1 MTSSASP
8 IASAAPSAPPSP
20 TETAPVELPA
30 YPRLSRLFRLQYEP
44 VQTAWVLLYPEGMV
58 KLNDSAAEILRRCNG
73 EISVSGIAAELEAL
87 FSTPSLG
94 PQVRSLLQEGVR
106 RGWIV

>member
-1 MTSSASP
+1 MTTPPLTPAGTSTP
-8 IASAAPSAPPSP
+8 PLPSAA
-20 TETAPVELPA
+20 APVELPA
-30 YPRLSRLFRLQYEP
+30 YPRLSRLYRMQYEP

-73 EISVSGIAAELEAL
+73 QLSADGITAELEAL
-87 FSTPSLG
+87 FETQGIG
-94 PQVRSLLQEGVR
+94 PQVHNMLQEGVR